1 MDYLDKIIEKSNKEL
16 NKLDIRMLE
25 LKLNDYYLLL
35 NVEPDYNCVI
45 IQQVMYIK
53 NLIKEKKNK

>member
-1 MDYLDKIIEKSNKEL
+1 MDYLDKIIEKSNKEF

>member
-45 IQQVMYIK
+45 IQQITYIK